1 MFPFLLVAKG
11 NQTLFHS
18 VTFSTFIKKIFVQA
32 KWIYDGKK
40 KKKSTDLQWKKNKKK
55 RSPASTYSLKYV
67 LMNWDRTCQKSEF
80 I

>member
-40 KKKSTDLQWKKNKKK
+40 KKSTDLQWKKKLKKK
-55 RSPASTYSLKYV
+55 RWPASTYSLKYV
-67 LMNWDRTCQKSEF
+67 LMSWDRTCQKSEF